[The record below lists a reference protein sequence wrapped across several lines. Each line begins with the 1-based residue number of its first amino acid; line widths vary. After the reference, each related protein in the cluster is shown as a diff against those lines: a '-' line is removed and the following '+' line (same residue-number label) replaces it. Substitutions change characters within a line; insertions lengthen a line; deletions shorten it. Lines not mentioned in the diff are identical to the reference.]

1 MDPVALGEVMRAVT
15 VGVVEASNAPDW
27 PVGAHVLGFGGVAEY
42 YVGIPGVNVLYK
54 AGDNAG
60 LPLTA
65 VRPSPSRLLE
75 GDQGPRAVAHPA
87 LGRRICRCAASS
99 SASPPGTAPTRC
111 CR

>member
-15 VGVVEASNAPDW
+15 VGVVEASNNAEW
-27 PVGAHVLGFGGVAEY
+27 PLGAHVLGFGGVAEY

-65 VRPSPSRLLE
+65 VRVHSFGGWMNER
-75 GDQGPRAVAHPA
+75 RAVAQPL

-99 SASPPGTAPTRC
+99 SA
-111 CR
+111 